1 MTSASVPSDVAQFI
15 EQEIASGRYRSEDE
29 LVVDAVR
36 VLRELKQR
44 HHRLCNDIQKGIREI
59 EQGQE
64 IELESEAELQQF
76 LNQVKAEGRT
86 RLANDRS

>member
-44 HHRLCNDIQKGIREI
+44 HRRLCNDIQTGIREI

>member
-44 HHRLCNDIQKGIREI
+44 HRRLCNDIQTGIREI
-59 EQGQE
+59 EEGRE